1 MSPQHLAEAIAEG
14 RSEALPRAFWLKRRR
29 LIRPLF
35 DRGNPDTR
43 TVAAGCVR
51 LVYRVVAREA
61 VEPRVPVQVGFA
73 PGRRV
78 QHAVQR
84 NRLRRIMREVY
95 RTHQRALVDLFLH
108 RGDTLT
114 LMVLFRSDPAQAE
127 ACLPRALPRA
137 LRRLAEDVAGTEA

>member
-35 DRGNPDTR
+35 DRGNPNTQ

-51 LVYRVVAREA
+51 LVYRVVPREA
-61 VEPRVPVQVGFA
+61 LEPSVPVQVGFA

-84 NRLRRIMREVY
+84 NRLRRLMREVY
-95 RTHQRALVDLFLH
+95 RKHQRALVDLFLR
-108 RGDTLT
+108 RGDALT
-114 LMVLFRSDPAQAE
+114 LMVLFRSDPAQA
-127 ACLPRALPRA
+127 AQCLPRDLPRA
-137 LRRLAEDVAGTEA
+137 MERLAADAAVTSQ